1 LPRRRGAPQI
11 DALHR
16 AADGGAQVTY
26 AINLAVPLLLAPL
39 VEGIIR
45 KLRAKIH
52 SRQGPPVT
60 QPYRDIL
67 KLLVKEDLEGASN
80 WMVRIAPALGLAAVL
95 VAALLAP
102 MGFRPPMAEGGDMI
116 AFVYVAGLS
125 TVAVILGGMA
135 SASPY
140 AYLGAGRE
148 MMMHMIVEPVLLI
161 GLLAAAVKCGSLQ
174 MWPMAIWNAANG
186 PALSLTIAGVAVFL
200 AVQAQV
206 GKLPFDI
213 PEADS
218 ELMGGPYIEMSGPKL
233 ALFRWAFSAKL
244 VVFGSVLVA
253 IFVPWGATFPLPL
266 AVLAHVAKLL
276 VLAVLVCLVDVVN
289 PRLRIDQALV
299 YYFGV
304 IFVAITGLA
313 FALIGA

>member
-1 LPRRRGAPQI
+1 MAPTAPRCTAN
-11 DALHR
+11 
-16 AADGGAQVTY
+16 GGAQVTY
-26 AINLAVPLLLAPL
+26 AINLAVAFLLSPL
-39 VEGIIR
+39 VEGIVR

-67 KLLVKEDLEGASN
+67 KLLIKEDLEGTSN
-80 WMVRIAPALGLAAVL
+80 WVVRIAPALGLGAVL

-102 MGFRPPMAEGGDMI
+102 IGLRPPMAQGGDMI
-116 AFVYVAGLS
+116 VFIYIAGGS
-125 TVAVILGGMA
+125 TVAVILAGMA

-140 AYLGAGRE
+140 AYIGAGRE

-174 MWPMAIWNAANG
+174 MWPMVTWNAANG
-186 PALSLTIAGVAVFL
+186 PALSLVIAGLAVFL
-200 AVQAQV
+200 AFQAQI

-218 ELMGGPYIEMSGPKL
+218 EIMGGPYIEMSGPKL
-233 ALFRWAFSAKL
+233 ALFRWAFCAKL

-253 IFVPWGATFPLPL
+253 IFVPWGTTFALPW
-266 AVLAHVAKLL
+266 AVLAHLAKLL
-276 VLAVLVCLVDVVN
+276 VLVVLVCLVDVVN

-304 IFVAITGLA
+304 VFVAITGLA